1 VKEPEISLS
10 LEDAAWQV
18 PSRPRYRYYSN
29 APTTVSLRLA
39 DLAPQIPEAARLPG
53 FNAEKTVELSCEE
66 IFSGPVPKLSL
77 SRLAELANEDVRTE
91 GIAESSIRLPVARL
105 ALAFRFINGR
115 ELIEEPPPPKP
126 AKPELSP
133 EDFAPKDEAT
143 EAALEVAPERT
154 DSSVAGNAPGARESA
169 TGSTA
174 SAEAMPDSS
183 SLAGSPSRISGG
195 SAGSEETKPGEP
207 ETWRPI
213 NVFPIFRRK
222 VPEPQVKPP
231 VAPLRPVVGS
241 RAPAAPSAPS
251 DFAEPPQG
259 GAKPPSAAPKD
270 SAPHVPEAVLI
281 EAERSHLPSGRIEI
295 VDQDALQAVFMT
307 EEMLSIDRVVEL
319 CGALPGIKSCILAH
333 GAAVL
338 SSHNVPESIDLVSLS
353 AHALEMLAA
362 MRQSAARMGIGAV
375 PAVTIHAE
383 KGPITFFH
391 QDDLCLL
398 VMHKDRGFVP
408 GVREKLQKVVEHLA
422 QSDPAMVADDSR
434 LRWAAK
440 KPAG

>member
-1 VKEPEISLS
+1 MPH
-10 LEDAAWQV
+10 
-18 PSRPRYRYYSN
+18 RPRYRYYSN
-29 APTTVSLRLA
+29 PPTTVSLRLA
-39 DLAPQIPEAARLPG
+39 DLAAQIPEAARLPG
-53 FNAEKTVELSCEE
+53 FNAEKTLELSCEE

-91 GIAESSIRLPVARL
+91 GVAESSIRLPVARL

-126 AKPELSP
+126 AKPERSP

-143 EAALEVAPERT
+143 EAAQEVAPERGPIRLF
-154 DSSVAGNAPGARESA
+154 AGNRARSK
-169 TGSTA
+169 GDRDKLSRQRLRLCRVRRPL
-174 SAEAMPDSS
+174 AE
-183 SLAGSPSRISGG
+183 SPSRISGG
-195 SAGSEETKPGEP
+195 SAGSEEIKPGEP

-213 NVFPIFRRK
+213 TVFPIFRRK
-222 VPEPQVKPP
+222 VAEPQVNHQS
-231 VAPLRPVVGS
+231 LRFDQWS
-241 RAPAAPSAPS
+241 RAAHRLRQVLPRISPNRRRGRPR
-251 DFAEPPQG
+251 
-259 GAKPPSAAPKD
+259 PPSAAPKD
-270 SAPHVPEAVLI
+270 SAPHLPEAVLV
-281 EAERSHLPSGRIEI
+281 EAERSHAPSRRIEI

-319 CGALPGIKSCILAH
+319 CGGLPGIKSCILAH

-338 SSHNVPESIDLVSLS
+338 ASYNVPESIDLVSLS

-422 QSDPAMVADDSR
+422 QGDPALVADDSR
-434 LRWAAK
+434 LPWAAK